1 MMMAS
6 PVLEMRHITKRF
18 PGVLAL
24 DDVSFTCHRGQV
36 HALVGENGAGKS
48 TLIKVLAGALQP
60 DAGEI
65 VINGERVQFRDP
77 HSAQLHGVNI
87 IYQEFNLLPQLN
99 VVENIFLGRER
110 RGRGGLLARERM
122 RREAL
127 ALLKRVG
134 LMVDP
139 DTRVS
144 RLSVSQQQLVEIAKA
159 LSQQASIVAM
169 DEPSAVLAGHELE
182 KLFELIRVLKQQ
194 GVTIIYIS
202 HRLDEVFQI
211 ADRVTVL
218 KDGRDMGSSD
228 VTAVSKPQLIRLMV
242 GRTLDESLRPPTSS
256 NHAVVLEVKN
266 LTRQGALHDVSF
278 KLHRGEIVGLAGMV
292 GSGRSLVARALFGA
306 DLIDSGEILLEGQPL
321 RLRAPHEAI
330 RAGIALVPEDRKTQG
345 LITKMSVRLNMTLPI
360 LNRLQRLGFVIQS
373 RERTLVKDFTAQL
386 SIKTPGLDQ
395 EVQYLSGG
403 NQQKVV
409 LAKWLAIRPRVVIMD
424 EPTRGIDVGAKAEV
438 YTIMRNLAEQ
448 GTAILMIS
456 SELPEIIGL
465 SNRILV
471 MRGGRIVGEVGR
483 EERMEEKIVSLA
495 T

>member
-1 MMMAS
+1 MIET
-6 PVLEMRHITKRF
+6 PVLEMRHISKRF

-24 DDVSFTCHRGQV
+24 DDVSFTCRRGHV

-48 TLIKVLAGALQP
+48 TLIKILAGVLQP

-65 VINGERVQFRDP
+65 LLNGARVQFRDP
-77 HSAQLHGVNI
+77 HDAQVQGISV

-99 VVENIFLGRER
+99 VMENVFLGREPR
-110 RGRGGLLARERM
+110 TRSGLLDRETM
-122 RREAL
+122 RREAQT
-127 ALLKRVG
+127 LLTRVG
-134 LMVDP
+134 LPVAP

-144 RLSVSQQQLVEIAKA
+144 RLSVAQQQLVEIAKA
-159 LSQQASIVAM
+159 LSQKASIVAM

-182 KLFELIRVLKQQ
+182 KLFDLIRVLKEQA
-194 GVTIIYIS
+194 VTIIYIS

-211 ADRVTVL
+211 ADRVTVF

-228 VTAVSKPQLIRLMV
+228 VAAVTKPQLIRLMV
-242 GRTLDESLRPPTSS
+242 GRTLDESLHPPETS
-256 NHAVVLEVKN
+256 NHAVVLEVRN
-266 LTRQGALHDVSF
+266 LTRGGALYDINF
-278 KLHRGEIVGLAGMV
+278 ELHRGEIVGLAGMV

-306 DLIDSGEILLEGQPL
+306 DPIDSGQVLLEGQPL
-321 RLRAPHEAI
+321 RLRTPHEAI
-330 RAGIALVPEDRKTQG
+330 GVGIAFVPEDRKTQG
-345 LITKMSVRLNMTLPI
+345 LITGMSLRRNMTLPI
-360 LNRLQRLGFVIQS
+360 LNRLQRLGFVQQAQ
-373 RERTLVKDFTAQL
+373 ERQLVKQYTADL
-386 SIKTPGLDQ
+386 AIKTPGLDQ
-395 EVQYLSGG
+395 QVRYLSGG

-438 YTIMRNLAEQ
+438 YTIMRQLAEQ

-471 MRGGRIVGEVGR
+471 MRAGRIVGELSGAQAV
-483 EERMEEKIVSLA
+483 EEKIVSLA